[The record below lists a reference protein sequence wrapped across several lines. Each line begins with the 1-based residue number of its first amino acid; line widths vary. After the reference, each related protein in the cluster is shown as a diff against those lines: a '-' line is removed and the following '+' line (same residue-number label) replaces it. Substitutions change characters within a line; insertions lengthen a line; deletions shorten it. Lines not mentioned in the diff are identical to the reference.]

1 MKNNSVTKLSTL
13 RKEDVLNIEK
23 RRFIGYIMIFI
34 HKNME
39 NVNICDPP
47 RWIYLSQYVNK
58 T

>member
-47 RWIYLSQYVNK
+47 RWIYLSQ
-58 T
+58 